1 MGIGLWA
8 QGRYKTFPGLHAAEA
23 IIRGAGQRHHI
34 EVAFHEFDGRHK
46 QVAVKAVLVELAG
59 RQVGSGDNDRA
70 VGQQGLE
77 QAAHNHRIGNVAD
90 LHFIEAQN
98 LRLFCQVR
106 GDLRHHI
113 GFAERLAAP
122 VNVLHEGMEVDAL
135 LGLHLQVCKKQ
146 IHQHGFAAAHVAIN
160 VDALGRAV
168 LVQESSDGAA
178 LFTGLKRLGQVIEM

>member
-1 MGIGLWA
+1 M
-8 QGRYKTFPGLHAAEA
+8 
-23 IIRGAGQRHHI
+23 
-34 EVAFHEFDGRHK
+34 
-46 QVAVKAVLVELAG
+46 
-59 RQVGSGDNDRA
+59 
-70 VGQQGLE
+70 GQQGLE

-98 LRLFCQVR
+98 LRLLCQVH

-113 GFAERLAAP
+113 GFAERLAAL

-178 LFTGLKRLGQVIEM
+178 LFTGLKRLGQADRDVKRLRLARHRFEARRFLFFPYRLQAARSPEDTQEKCEHGDIGRNDRRKAER